1 MNSKN
6 WHSGSLKDLTKEL
19 GADIT
24 SGLSTKEVSD
34 RKLNVGPNVLPRGK
48 VVHWWEML
56 FEQFKNPL
64 IIILLIAAL
73 ITFLLD
79 EKLDTLVIMLA
90 VTVNIA
96 ISFWQEFRSNNI
108 FEKLQKLIT
117 ITTRVKRNGKLY
129 EVNSED
135 LVPGDIILL
144 YSGVKIPADA
154 RLISADDL
162 EVNEALLTG
171 ESVPVKKKVEDG
183 ISANTA
189 LADRVNMVY
198 TGTTVEK
205 GTAEAVVVAIGSHTE
220 LGQIALLTTNVT
232 DQKTPLQER
241 LANLGKK
248 ITIFVVILA
257 IIIFAVGIFEQGKL
271 TGAKFVEMFTL
282 AVAVAVAA
290 IPEGLPAALSIVLA
304 VASQKILKKKGLVK
318 TLIGAE
324 TLGSTTVICT
334 DKTGTLTKGVMTVES
349 VHHVKDEK
357 KAALIMAFS
366 NEAEIIEGG
375 KVSGETTDKAKL
387 EYYLEHGGNLKED
400 LAATPRLA
408 ILPFNSEDKFIAAFH
423 KLENGYAGMY
433 VSGAPEKLLQVST
446 CDEAEKKEISEEIL
460 ELAGKGF
467 RLIGLFERK
476 LSPLLG
482 LNFKKQESLRSAV
495 TQLEFV
501 GIAAIRDP
509 IRADVNES
517 MALVRGAGI
526 RVIMI
531 TGDHKLT
538 ARAIGD
544 ELKFRTGDKN
554 IVDGIELDNLS
565 KEELRKRIVDIDIIS
580 RANPS
585 HKMLIIEALRANG
598 EVVAMTGDGVNDA
611 PALRSSDIGIA
622 LGSGTDVTKEASD
635 LVLVDDSFSTIVA
648 AIRQGRIAFDNIR
661 KVTIFALTDSFTE
674 VIIILTSLIMGL
686 PYLAITAVQILWA
699 NLIEDGLPALSLAFD
714 PGEKDIMRRMP
725 FKRVEPIINRL
736 GLYIIGL
743 VGIVSD
749 FVLVGLFIWLAKFS
763 GYDVLHIQ
771 TIMFA
776 ALGMDTLIFIFSI
789 KTLHKSAFSREALN
803 NKYLLIAVGVGFVL
817 MFSAIYV
824 PFLNTL
830 LGTMPLGIFALS
842 LALGTGV
849 FRLIFIEVVKAYM
862 RKKEYFKMHH
872 TTVVKW
878 DHRV

>member
-1 MNSKN
+1 MNPKN
-6 WHSGSLKDLTKEL
+6 WHSNQLTEVIKEL
-19 GADIT
+19 GVDI
-24 SGLSTKEVSD
+24 SKGLSAKEVET
-34 RKLNVGPNVLPRGK
+34 RKLNAGPNVLPRGK
-48 VVHWWEML
+48 VVHWWNML

-73 ITFLLD
+73 VTYLLD
-79 EKLDTLVIMLA
+79 EKVDTLVIMLA
-90 VTVNIA
+90 VTVNIT

-117 ITTRVKRNGKLY
+117 ITTRVKRDGKLY

-154 RLISADDL
+154 RLQSSEDL

-183 ISANTA
+183 ISVSTA

-205 GTAEAVVVAIGSHTE
+205 GTAEAIVVSIGAKTE
-220 LGQIALLTTNVT
+220 LGQIALLTTSVT

-241 LANLGKK
+241 LAHLGRK

-257 IIIFAVGIFEQGKL
+257 VIIFAVGILEQGKL

-282 AVAVAVAA
+282 SVAVAVAA

-334 DKTGTLTKGVMTVES
+334 DKTGTLTRGVMKVEKIY
-349 VHHVKDEK
+349 HTKDEK

-366 NEAEIIEGG
+366 NEAEIIDGG

-387 EYYLEHGGNLKED
+387 EYFLEHGGNLLNE
-400 LAATPRLA
+400 LASTPRLA
-408 ILPFNSEDKFIAAFH
+408 LLPFNSEDKYLASFH
-423 KLENGYAGMY
+423 KLEKGYTQVY
-433 VSGAPEKLLQVST
+433 VSGAPEKLLQIST
-446 CDEAEKKEISEEIL
+446 CNDAEKKVISEEIVQ
-460 ELAGKGF
+460 LAGKGF

-476 LSPLLG
+476 LSPLNG
-482 LNFKKQESLRSAV
+482 LDFKKQISLRTAIV
-495 TQLEFV
+495 DLEFI

-517 MALVRGAGI
+517 MSLVRGAGI

-544 ELKFRTGDKN
+544 ELKFRTGEKN
-554 IVDGIELDNLS
+554 IVDGTELDQMS

-585 HKMLIIEALRANG
+585 HKMLVIEALRDNG

-635 LVLVDDSFSTIVA
+635 LVLVDDSFSTIVS

-714 PGEKDIMRRMP
+714 PGEKDIMKRAP
-725 FKRVEPIINRL
+725 FKRVEPIVNKL
-736 GLYIIGL
+736 GIYIIGI

-803 NKYLLIAVGVGFVL
+803 NKYLLGAVAIGFVL
-817 MFSAIYV
+817 MFSAIYL
-824 PFLNTL
+824 PFLNKL
-830 LGTMPLGIFALS
+830 LGTMPLGLFALS
-842 LALGTGV
+842 LAFGTGI

-872 TTVVKW
+872 TTVVEWKP
-878 DHRV
+878 